1 MVRKMKI
8 STKGRYGLRA
18 MIDLAINSGEECCA
32 SLADI
37 SERQDLSLNYLES
50 IFSYLK
56 RAGLVVGIAGAQGG
70 YMLAKPADKITL
82 YEIMT
87 VLEGN
92 MSVYDNFGRKTKIRS
107 FLNRN
112 VWDVIDEN
120 VNEVLTGTTLADVM
134 KNIETSRLS
143 GDCSAL

>member
-1 MVRKMKI
+1 MKI

-18 MIDLAINSGEECCA
+18 MIDLAINSSEGCT

-37 SERQDLSLNYLES
+37 SQRQDLSLNYLEN

-70 YMLAKPADKITL
+70 YRLAKPADEITL

-87 VLEGN
+87 VLEGS
-92 MSVYDNFGRKTKIRS
+92 MSVYDSFGEETKIRS

-112 VWDVIDEN
+112 VWDVIDKN
-120 VNEVLTGTTLADVM
+120 VNGVLTGTTLADVL
-134 KNIETSRLS
+134 KNMETSRLS

>member
-1 MVRKMKI
+1 MKI

-18 MIDLAINSGEECCA
+18 MIDLAISSSEGCT

-37 SERQDLSLNYLES
+37 SQRQDLSLNYLES

-70 YMLAKPADKITL
+70 YMLAKPADAITL

-87 VLEGN
+87 VLEGS
-92 MSVYDNFGRKTKIRS
+92 MSVYDSFGEETKIRS

-112 VWDVIDEN
+112 VWDVIDKN
-120 VNEVLTGTTLADVM
+120 VNDVLTGTTLADVL
-134 KNIETSRLS
+134 KNMETSRLS